1 MQQMADDVM
10 DSSSGCGKQ
19 LSEAWHYMFGR
30 ESNYSAAY
38 AAFVKT
44 VELCF
49 CKLASTVWALFFQQH
64 RRLVSSGNCTVGTR
78 HPFFLGYLVMR
89 VCPLR

>member
-19 LSEAWHYMFGR
+19 LSEAWHYMFDR

-49 CKLASTVWALFFQQH
+49 CKLASTVWALFFSSIGGWFPTETASSEPAAPFS
-64 RRLVSSGNCTVGTR
+64 LVIWS
-78 HPFFLGYLVMR
+78 
-89 VCPLR
+89 

>member
-49 CKLASTVWALFFQQH
+49 CKLASTVWALFFSSMGGWFPAETAPSEPATPFS
-64 RRLVSSGNCTVGTR
+64 LVIWS
-78 HPFFLGYLVMR
+78 
-89 VCPLR
+89 

>member
-30 ESNYSAAY
+30 ESNYSAAS

-49 CKLASTVWALFFQQH
+49 CKLASTVWALFFG
-64 RRLVSSGNCTVGTR
+64 SIGGWFPAETAPSEPAA
-78 HPFFLGYLVMR
+78 PFSLAVWS
-89 VCPLR
+89 